1 MDPRYHELGTENELA
16 IILSHYN
23 SNFVYDIVHD
33 QIERNKANNISIATP
48 PNVVAAWEQNFK
60 AIMDQYGAEGS
71 VKIQEVRQ
79 ETYNEIIEII
89 CNAFNLNFSIAD
101 IDIYS
106 AAYNLYD
113 FFVCNLQKNVTQFFA
128 KYIYKERTSIYES
141 MGLSEMKKNKDSST
155 IYGKRMY
162 KDIKLAVINAN
173 ITKILYNICNGME
186 FDFSSIINTVIDDKN
201 MSRYILNI
209 VSDKGNFFQ
218 QTMVTMVNM
227 NLAEYITGIRLSI
240 QELAISHD
248 QIIYSNNATVDNT
261 EISEEE

>member
-1 MDPRYHELGTENELA
+1 MDPRYQEMGTENELA
-16 IILSHYN
+16 IVLSHYD
-23 SNFVYDIVHD
+23 SRFVYDIVND
-33 QIERNKANNISIATP
+33 QIQRNKEGGAATIFTP

-79 ETYNEIIEII
+79 ETYKEIIDII
-89 CNAFNLNFSIAD
+89 CQAFNLNFTVAD

-113 FFVCNLQKNVTQFFA
+113 FFVCNLQQNATRFFS

-141 MGLSEMKKNKDSST
+141 MGLSELKKNKDSST
-155 IYGKRMY
+155 VYGKRMY

-173 ITKILYNICNGME
+173 IAKIIDNICKSME
-186 FDFSSIINTVIDDKN
+186 FDFSSVIGTIVDDRN
-201 MSRYILNI
+201 MSRYLINI

-218 QTMVTMVNM
+218 QTIVPMVM
-227 NLAEYITGIRLSI
+227 NDFAEFVTAIRLMI

-248 QIIYSNNATVDNT
+248 QIIYNASPESD
-261 EISEEE
+261 IPEEDE

>member
-1 MDPRYHELGTENELA
+1 MDPRYQEMGTENELA
-16 IILSHYN
+16 IVLSHYD
-23 SNFVYDIVHD
+23 SRFVYDIVND
-33 QIERNKANNISIATP
+33 QIQRNREGGAAVIATP

-79 ETYNEIIEII
+79 ETYKEIIDII
-89 CNAFNLNFSIAD
+89 CQAFNLNFTVAD

-113 FFVCNLQKNVTQFFA
+113 FFVCNLQQNTTKFFS
-128 KYIYKERTSIYES
+128 KYIYKERTSIYEG
-141 MGLSEMKKNKDSST
+141 MGLSELKKNKDSST
-155 IYGKRMY
+155 VYGKRMY

-173 ITKILYNICNGME
+173 ITKIIDNICKGME
-186 FDFSSIINTVIDDKN
+186 FDFPSVIGSIVEDRN
-201 MSRYILNI
+201 MSRYLINI

-218 QTMVTMVNM
+218 QTMVPLVM
-227 NLAEYITGIRLSI
+227 NNFAEFVTAIRLMI

-248 QIIYSNNATVDNT
+248 QIIYNAAPDA
-261 EISEEE
+261 EIPEDDE